1 MKANQVSGSRC
12 QRLEVRDQG
21 VEVRLVSTRVR
32 LVILCVLLSLSVLA
46 CGAMNPRYQTNNQ
59 VRLAVYEYERK
70 VRGPADDLVIDFQRD
85 EPRIKFEGQNDNGGR
100 TVWLYRAGAKEFF
113 ALRSPD
119 STYLYIQNIEYA
131 DNYRAA
137 TVKIYRGDAHSF
149 KGRQLTL
156 KLGDDGHWAVTTDVE
171 IEPPASE

>member
-1 MKANQVSGSRC
+1 MKVNQVSGIRYHVSR
-12 QRLEVRDQG
+12 V
-21 VEVRLVSTRVR
+21 T
-32 LVILCVLLSLSVLA
+32 LLSTKFRLIVLFTLLILPA

-85 EPRIKFEGQNDNGGR
+85 EPRITFEGQNDNGGR

-113 ALRSPD
+113 ALRP
-119 STYLYIQNIEYA
+119 
-131 DNYRAA
+131 
-137 TVKIYRGDAHSF
+137 HSF

-156 KLGDDGHWAVTTDVE
+156 KLDNNGHWAVTTDVE

>member
-1 MKANQVSGSRC
+1 MIKVKQVSRITCHVSRVT
-12 QRLEVRDQG
+12 L
-21 VEVRLVSTRVR
+21 
-32 LVILCVLLSLSVLA
+32 LLSTKFRLIVLFTLLILPA

-113 ALRSPD
+113 ALRPPD

-131 DNYRAA
+131 DNYRTA
-137 TVKIYRGDAHSF
+137 TVKVFRGDGHGF

-156 KLGDDGHWAVTTDVE
+156 KLGNDGHWAVTTDVE
-171 IEPPASE
+171 IEPPASP